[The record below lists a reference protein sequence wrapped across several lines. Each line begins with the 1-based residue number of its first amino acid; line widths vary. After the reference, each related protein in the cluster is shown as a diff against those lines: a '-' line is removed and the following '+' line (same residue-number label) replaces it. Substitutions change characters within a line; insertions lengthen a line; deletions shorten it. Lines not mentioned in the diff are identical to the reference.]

1 MSQNAMKR
9 LYLMQV
15 GSMPQ
20 YQIPIVCYLVQTGD
34 GKHILIDSGLPEM
47 MPEGESEFENG
58 QDVIEQLASIGLKP
72 DDIET
77 VISTHYDIDHAGR
90 HAAFTKAHYVVQ
102 RVHHVDAASN
112 PRFAANRPQWDQPM
126 ERIRLVDGDTELL
139 PGLELIETS
148 GHVPGHQS
156 VLVRLPKTGAI
167 SGHVP
172 GHQSVLVRLPK
183 TGAILLPIDAV
194 PFGEGFT
201 RDEQDDGSNPDAEA
215 IRASTMKLL
224 DLVEREHIG
233 LVIFGHDK
241 EQWEGL
247 KKLPEYYE

>member
-1 MSQNAMKR
+1 MSQNAAKR

-15 GSMPQ
+15 GSMPE
-20 YQIPIVCYLVQTGD
+20 YEIPIVCYLVQTDD
-34 GKHILIDSGLPEM
+34 GKNILIDSGLPEV
-47 MPEGESEFENG
+47 MPEGETDFENG

-72 DDIET
+72 GDIDT

-90 HAAFTKAHYVVQ
+90 HAAFTQAQYVVQ
-102 RVHHVDAASN
+102 HVHHADAASN
-112 PRFAANRPQWDQPM
+112 PRFAPLRPEWDQPL

-156 VLVRLPKTGAI
+156 VLVRLPKTGA
-167 SGHVP
+167 
-172 GHQSVLVRLPK
+172 VLLTV
-183 TGAILLPIDAV
+183 DAV
-194 PFGEGFT
+194 PFRAGFT

-215 IRASTMKLL
+215 IHASTIKLI
-224 DLVEREHIG
+224 DLVEREQVG
-233 LVIFGHDK
+233 LVIFGHEKD
-241 EQWEGL
+241 QWEEL